1 MYFGNF
7 FFFTMCLFYFK
18 KEKKKVTKVYYQ
30 RSREDYQ
37 KKMFNSYF
45 CRARLGLGRAGE
57 VTVAVYHC
65 LFRTVCFST
74 ICIYYFDNFLY
85 Y

>member
-1 MYFGNF
+1 M
-7 FFFTMCLFYFK
+7 
-18 KEKKKVTKVYYQ
+18 TKVYYQ

-74 ICIYYFDNFLY
+74 YAFITLIIFFIIKKQREGQKEKSGKIVEVGR
-85 Y
+85 